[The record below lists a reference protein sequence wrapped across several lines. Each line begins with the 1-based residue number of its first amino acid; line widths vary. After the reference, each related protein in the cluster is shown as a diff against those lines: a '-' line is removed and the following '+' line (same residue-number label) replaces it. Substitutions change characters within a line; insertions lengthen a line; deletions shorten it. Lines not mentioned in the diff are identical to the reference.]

1 MMPRYF
7 DYIVDLRPLL
17 LISPPI
23 AFRPAR
29 CLFTRSPMA
38 ASNSGERVVKGR
50 CHHPDAKDGP
60 RRSERGTA
68 AFRGYP
74 IQGEAFDRP

>member
-1 MMPRYF
+1 VPRSFY
-7 DYIVDLRPLL
+7 YIVNLRPLL
-17 LISPPI
+17 LIYPPI

-29 CLFTRSPMA
+29 HPFIHSPMA
-38 ASNSGERVVKGR
+38 ASNSGEQAVQGQ
-50 CHHPDAKDGP
+50 CHHQDAKDG
-60 RRSERGTA
+60 RRRIERGTA